1 MKCLIIAAGR
11 GSRLSSRGDSKPL
24 VPLLGLSLIERV
36 ILTEQKSGPTD
47 FYVVTGYNGEKVRHY
62 LNRFSQRSNIPIT
75 HITNEEW
82 EKGKGISV
90 KNLELCGFSHSHTLR
105 QEI

>member
-36 ILTEQKSGPTD
+36 ILTAEKSGLTD
-47 FYVVTGYNGEKVRHY
+47 FYVVTGYNGDKVRDY
-62 LNRFSQRSNIPIT
+62 LSRFTQRRNIHIT
-75 HITNEEW
+75 HITNQEW
-82 EKGKGISV
+82 EKGK
-90 KNLELCGFSHSHTLR
+90 LELISL
-105 QEI
+105 

>member
-36 ILTEQKSGPTD
+36 ILTAEKSGLTD
-47 FYVVTGYNGEKVRHY
+47 FYVVTGYNGDKVRDY
-62 LNRFSQRSNIPIT
+62 LSRFSHRRSIHMT
-75 HITNEEW
+75 HIINEIW
-82 EKGKGISV
+82 EKGK
-90 KNLELCGFSHSHTLR
+90 LELISL
-105 QEI
+105 